1 MLRICFLNWGCQ
13 TELKQL
19 YWRKNDTYFDLVL
32 PRVRSGVDVS
42 LFVRIKLSNVGGSRS
57 LSCVRLF
64 DVLHGTSDLYK
75 VRTLDPN
82 QTSRCCQTNK
92 NKHRIAGAA

>member
-1 MLRICFLNWGCQ
+1 M
-13 TELKQL
+13 
-19 YWRKNDTYFDLVL
+19 
-32 PRVRSGVDVS
+32 DVS

-64 DVLHGTSDLYK
+64 DVLHGTSDLDK

-82 QTSRCCQTNK
+82 QTR
-92 NKHRIAGAA
+92 GAVRQIRTSIGLLEQPKSMRSIIDATQREQQYGLV